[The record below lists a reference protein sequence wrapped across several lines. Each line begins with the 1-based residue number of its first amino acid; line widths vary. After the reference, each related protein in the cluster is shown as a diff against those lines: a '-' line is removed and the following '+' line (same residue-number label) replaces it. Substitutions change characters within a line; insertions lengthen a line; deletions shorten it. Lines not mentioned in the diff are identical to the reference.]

1 MLHEDFSVIYS
12 GTIVQADLLK
22 CLLEGAG
29 IHAVLQDEFI
39 GMIAPYVSP
48 GGVGAVKVLVVKSD
62 IDKARSIVEGF
73 SRQTAGTTKPNLR
86 LVK

>member
-29 IHAVLQDEFI
+29 IQTMLENEFT
-39 GMIAPYVSP
+39 GMIAPLRLPWRYWSREGP
-48 GGVGAVKVLVVKSD
+48 RCQ
-62 IDKARSIVEGF
+62 ARSG
-73 SRQTAGTTKPNLR
+73 
-86 LVK
+86 